1 MGDQM
6 GGEHWAQDPEL
17 FGSDPYMAQN
27 WTGGNNFWNVIDPTQ
42 DPAYA
47 ADPCQEKL
55 TSDGLIADWFG
66 VSCEDPCYA
75 PIDGDDCRFGRITSL
90 HLPGNNLTGTIPW
103 QIFDSLVNLTIVDLS
118 HNDISGTI
126 PTEVGK
132 LRNINMFLLGNNK
145 LSGTIPTEIYT
156 MGSHVGPDEQACALE
171 DLIMT
176 DGTPFVVPEGGVNF
190 TADEAEAFNATCSA
204 HATNTMGLSQFDVS
218 ANKLVGMLPTT
229 FGDLVNLQAIDV
241 SRNTELGAEEY
252 WAKLAPNGTD
262 EYHRQFYSY
271 DKMIPT
277 EMGTLK
283 KLQVLKMDNSRFMKH
298 IPTELGNMR
307 SMRYWDVKGSDGI
320 DMYSEGETNAV
331 SGSIPTQIGRLKHL
345 LTFNMENNTL
355 SGTIPVDIANM
366 TSLQRWVL
374 PDNKLSGTIP
384 NIFASMNMS
393 LETWDTFNNKL
404 TGDLPTSIAEL
415 ANLEYLYV
423 QNEHTD
429 PLRNYYC
436 KERISQ
442 NANGKKY
449 NQIAMQKDYIS
460 MTMAG
465 TCINPLDVDGA
476 FGQLSGDV

>member
-1 MGDQM
+1 
-6 GGEHWAQDPEL
+6 
-17 FGSDPYMAQN
+17 
-27 WTGGNNFWNVIDPTQ
+27 
-42 DPAYA
+42 
-47 ADPCQEKL
+47 
-55 TSDGLIADWFG
+55 
-66 VSCEDPCYA
+66 
-75 PIDGDDCRFGRITSL
+75 
-90 HLPGNNLTGTIPW
+90 
-103 QIFDSLVNLTIVDLS
+103 
-118 HNDISGTI
+118 
-126 PTEVGK
+126 
-132 LRNINMFLLGNNK
+132 MFLLGNNK

-156 MGSHVGPDEQACALE
+156 MGSHVGADEQACALE
-171 DLIMT
+171 DLIMP
-176 DGTPFVVPEGGVNF
+176 DGSAFVVPEGGLNF

-241 SRNTELGAEEY
+241 SRNLELGAEEY
-252 WAKLAPNGTD
+252 WAKLAPNQTD
-262 EYHRQFYSY
+262 AYHEQFYRY

-307 SMRYWDVKGSDGI
+307 SMRYWDVKGSGG

-331 SGSIPTQIGRLKHL
+331 SGSIPTQIGRLTNL

-366 TSLQRWVL
+366 TSLQRWIL

-384 NIFASMNMS
+384 NIFAGMNMS

-415 ANLEYLYV
+415 ANLEYLYL

-436 KERISQ
+436 KERIAQ
-442 NANGKKY
+442 NANGKKF
-449 NQIAMQKDYIS
+449 NLIAMQKDYIS
-460 MTMAG
+460 FTMAG
-465 TCINPLDVDGA
+465 TCVNPFDVDGA